1 MKLLGKRQFW
11 KEGHLKLWA
20 GAFFFALL
28 LWLLVVSEREYI
40 HTLDIP
46 IEIRNIPARKTLS
59 AEIVPTAEVRFRGT
73 GRALFQSI
81 MLKSLSNFKLVLDLD
96 RIKTEYNFDLNNYY
110 REHPEKVVVPD
121 GFDIHFISVVQP
133 DSIHIALDDNAERSV
148 PVRIN
153 VSIKPASGFI
163 QVGRLIYSP
172 RSIELK
178 GPKTEVIPVKT
189 VSTIWQEF
197 NGLTSD
203 LNVTVDLDVDFPQT
217 VEVSPASI
225 SIQADIQS
233 IGERIITEIPVKLL
247 NEPAELKVYPN
258 PSVVSLT
265 VNGGVDYIAN
275 IDASDII
282 VSIDFKKWRKYQAYY
297 EPTVKHPDDVIGYS
311 DLSPKNIELVVT
323 RVPE

>member
-1 MKLLGKRQFW
+1 MKLPGKRQFW

-153 VSIKPASGFI
+153 VSIKPAPGFI
-163 QVGRLIYSP
+163 QVGPNIYSP

-189 VSTIWQEF
+189 VSTKWQEF

-282 VSIDFKKWRKYQAYY
+282 VSIDFKKWRKSQAYY

>member
-1 MKLLGKRQFW
+1 MKLPGKRQFW

-282 VSIDFKKWRKYQAYY
+282 VSIDFKKWRRSQAYY
-297 EPTVKHPDDVIGYS
+297 EPTVKHPKDIRGYS

>member
-1 MKLLGKRQFW
+1 
-11 KEGHLKLWA
+11 
-20 GAFFFALL
+20 
-28 LWLLVVSEREYI
+28 VVSEREYI

-153 VSIKPASGFI
+153 VSIKPAPGFI

-189 VSTIWQEF
+189 VSTKWQEF

-282 VSIDFKKWRKYQAYY
+282 VSIDFKKWRKSQAYY

>member
-1 MKLLGKRQFW
+1 MKLPGIKQFW
-11 KEGHLKLWA
+11 KERHLKIWV

-81 MLKSLSNFKLVLDLD
+81 LLKSLSNFKLVLDMD
-96 RIKTEYNFDLNNYY
+96 RIKTEYDFDLNNYY
-110 REHPEKVVVPD
+110 KEHPEKVIIPD
-121 GFDIHFISVVQP
+121 GFDIQYVSVVQP
-133 DSIHIALDDNAERSV
+133 DSVHIALDDNAERAV
-148 PVRIN
+148 PVRVN
-153 VSIKPASGFI
+153 VSIKPAQGFV
-163 QVGRLIYSP
+163 QVGELTYSP

-189 VSTIWQEF
+189 ISTKWQEF
-197 NGLTSD
+197 KGLFSD
-203 LNVTVDLDVDFPQT
+203 LNVMVELDVDFPQT
-217 VEVSPASI
+217 VEVSPTI
-225 SIQADIQS
+225 IGINADIQS
-233 IGERIITEIPVKLL
+233 IGERIITEIPVQLL
-247 NEPAELKVYPN
+247 NEPSDLKVYPN

-265 VNGGVDYIAN
+265 VKGGVDYIAQV
-275 IDASDII
+275 DASDIT
-282 VSIDFKKWRKYQAYY
+282 VSIDFSKWQRDKAYY
-297 EPTVKHPDDVIGYS
+297 EPTVKVPADILGYS

-323 RVPE
+323 RVRD

>member
-1 MKLLGKRQFW
+1 MEERALKALGW
-11 KEGHLKLWA
+11 CL
-20 GAFFFALL
+20 FFALL
-28 LWLLVVSEREYI
+28 LWFLVVSEREYI
-40 HTLDIP
+40 HSFDIP
-46 IEIRNIPARKTLS
+46 IEVRNIAQGKTLS

-73 GRALFQSI
+73 GRALLQSM
-81 MLKSLSNFKLVLDLD
+81 MLKSLYNFKLVLDMEG
-96 RIKTEYNFDLNNYY
+96 IETEYVFVLNNYY
-110 REHPEKVVVPD
+110 EEHLDKIIIPD
-121 GFDIHFISVVQP
+121 GFDIQYISIVKP
-133 DSIHIALDDNAERSV
+133 DSIHIALDDNAKRAV

-153 VSIKPASGFI
+153 VSIKPAPGFI
-163 QVGRLIYSP
+163 QVGPKIYSP

-178 GPKTEVIPVKT
+178 GPKTEVNPVET
-189 VSTIWQEF
+189 ISTKWHEF
-197 NGLTSD
+197 KGLTSD

-217 VEVSPASI
+217 VKVSPSSV

-247 NEPAELKVYPN
+247 NEPSELKVYPN

-265 VNGGVDYIAN
+265 VKGGVNYIAN

-282 VSIDFKKWRKYQAYY
+282 VSIDFKKWRRSQAYY
-297 EPTVKHPDDVIGYS
+297 EPTVKHPKDIRGYS

>member
-1 MKLLGKRQFW
+1 MKLPGKRQFW

-153 VSIKPASGFI
+153 VSIKPAPGFI

-189 VSTIWQEF
+189 VSTKWQEF

-265 VNGGVDYIAN
+265 VKGGVDYIAGV
-275 IDASDII
+275 DVSDIT
-282 VSIDFKKWRKYQAYY
+282 VSIDYLKWQLGQNYY
-297 EPTVKHPDDVIGYS
+297 ESTVDVPDDILDYS
-311 DLSPKNIELVVT
+311 DLSPKKIELR
-323 RVPE
+323 RVRVHK

>member
-1 MKLLGKRQFW
+1 MKLPVNKHIW
-11 KEGHLKLWA
+11 KKGHLRLWA

-28 LWLLVVSEREYI
+28 LWFLVVSEREYI
-40 HTLDIP
+40 HSFDIP
-46 IEIRNIPARKTLS
+46 IEVRNIAQGKTLS

-73 GRALFQSI
+73 GRALLQSM
-81 MLKSLSNFKLVLDLD
+81 MLKSLYNFKLVLDMEG
-96 RIKTEYNFDLNNYY
+96 IETEYVFVLNNYY
-110 REHPEKVVVPD
+110 EEHLDKIIIPD
-121 GFDIHFISVVQP
+121 GFDIQYISIVKP
-133 DSIHIALDDNAERSV
+133 DSIHIALDDNAKRAV

-153 VSIKPASGFI
+153 VSIKPAPGFI
-163 QVGRLIYSP
+163 QVGPKIYSP

-178 GPKTEVIPVKT
+178 GPKTEVNPVET
-189 VSTIWQEF
+189 ISTKWHEF
-197 NGLTSD
+197 KGLTSD

-233 IGERIITEIPVKLL
+233 IGERIITEIPVQLL

-265 VNGGVDYIAN
+265 VKGGVDYIAN

-282 VSIDFKKWRKYQAYY
+282 VSIDFLKWRRSQAYY
-297 EPTVKHPDDVIGYS
+297 EPTVIHPKDIRGYS

>member
-1 MKLLGKRQFW
+1 MKLPGKRQFW

-282 VSIDFKKWRKYQAYY
+282 VSIDFKKWRKSQAYY

>member
-1 MKLLGKRQFW
+1 MKLPGKRQFW

-189 VSTIWQEF
+189 VSTKWQEF

-282 VSIDFKKWRKYQAYY
+282 VSIDFKKWRKSQAYY

>member
-1 MKLLGKRQFW
+1 MKLPVNKHIW
-11 KEGHLKLWA
+11 KKGHLRLWA

-28 LWLLVVSEREYI
+28 LWFLVVSEREYI
-40 HTLDIP
+40 HTFDIP

-73 GRALFQSI
+73 GRALFQSLL
-81 MLKSLSNFKLVLDLD
+81 LKPLSNFKLVLDLN
-96 RIKTEYNFDLNNYY
+96 RIKTEYDFDLNNYY
-110 REHPEKVVVPD
+110 KEHPDKIVIPD
-121 GFDIHFISVVQP
+121 GFDIQFISIVQP

-153 VSIKPASGFI
+153 VSIKPAPGFI
-163 QVGRLIYSP
+163 QVGPNIYSP

-189 VSTIWQEF
+189 VSTKWHEF
-197 NGLTSD
+197 KGLTSD

-225 SIQADIQS
+225 LIQADIQS
-233 IGERIITEIPVKLL
+233 IGERIITEIPVQLL

-265 VNGGVDYIAN
+265 VKGGVDYIAN

-282 VSIDFKKWRKYQAYY
+282 VSIDFKKWRRSQAYY

>member
-189 VSTIWQEF
+189 VSTKWQEF

-282 VSIDFKKWRKYQAYY
+282 VSIDFKKWRKSQAYY

>member
-153 VSIKPASGFI
+153 VSIKPAPGFI

-178 GPKTEVIPVKT
+178 GPKTVVIPVKT
-189 VSTIWQEF
+189 VSTKWHEF
-197 NGLTSD
+197 KGLTSD

-225 SIQADIQS
+225 LIQADIQS
-233 IGERIITEIPVKLL
+233 IGERIITEIPVQLL

-265 VNGGVDYIAN
+265 VKGGVDYIAN

-282 VSIDFKKWRKYQAYY
+282 VSIDFLKWRRSQAYY

>member
-1 MKLLGKRQFW
+1 MKLPGKRQFW

-153 VSIKPASGFI
+153 VSIKPAPGFI
-163 QVGRLIYSP
+163 QVGPNIYSP

-178 GPKTEVIPVKT
+178 GPKTVVIPVKT
-189 VSTIWQEF
+189 VSTKWHEF
-197 NGLTSD
+197 KGLTSD

-225 SIQADIQS
+225 LIQADIQS
-233 IGERIITEIPVKLL
+233 IGERIITEIPVQLL

-265 VNGGVDYIAN
+265 VKGGVDYIAN

-282 VSIDFKKWRKYQAYY
+282 VSIDFLKWRRSQAYY
-297 EPTVKHPDDVIGYS
+297 EPTVIHPKDIRGYS

>member
-1 MKLLGKRQFW
+1 MKLPGKRQFW

-153 VSIKPASGFI
+153 VSIKPAPGFI

-282 VSIDFKKWRKYQAYY
+282 VSIDFKKWRKSQAYY

>member
-1 MKLLGKRQFW
+1 MKLPGNRQFW
-11 KEGHLKLWA
+11 KKGHFKLWA

-28 LWLLVVSEREYI
+28 LWLLVVSEREYV

-81 MLKSLSNFKLVLDLD
+81 MLKSLYNFKLVLDLD
-96 RIKTEYNFDLNNYY
+96 RIKTEYDFDLNNYY
-110 REHPEKVVVPD
+110 REHPEKVVIPD
-121 GFDIHFISVVQP
+121 GFDIEFISIVQP
-133 DSIHIALDDNAERSV
+133 DSIHIALDDNAERPV

-153 VSIKPASGFI
+153 VSIKPAPGFI
-163 QVGRLIYSP
+163 QVGRLIHSP
-172 RSIELK
+172 RNIELK
-178 GPKTEVIPVKT
+178 GPKTVVIPVET
-189 VSTIWQEF
+189 ISTKWQEF
-197 NGLTSD
+197 KGLTSD
-203 LNVTVDLDVDFPQT
+203 LNVTVELDVDFPQT
-217 VEVSPASI
+217 VEVSPATV
-225 SIQADIQS
+225 SIQVDIQS

-247 NEPAELKVYPN
+247 NEPAELKVYTN

-265 VNGGVDYIAN
+265 VKGGVDYIAN
-275 IDASDII
+275 IDASNIK
-282 VSIDFKKWRKYQAYY
+282 VSIDFLQWRRSQAYY
-297 EPTVKHPDDVIGYS
+297 EPTVEVPKDILGFS

>member
-189 VSTIWQEF
+189 VSTKWQEF

-265 VNGGVDYIAN
+265 VKGGVDYIAN

-282 VSIDFKKWRKYQAYY
+282 VSIDFKKWRRSQAYY